1 VTDEPVG
8 RTADPDSRE
17 VVFDEGSHQHLAERR
32 PLLLNYIDVI
42 LETVARPDRRAADP
56 VPGRE
61 RFYREHV
68 LDRRRWLRV
77 VVDFTE
83 RPGRIVT
90 VLVQSTDLGRK
101 R

>member
-1 VTDEPVG
+1 VTDEPVE
-8 RTADPDSRE
+8 RTTDPDGRE
-17 VVFDEGSHQHLAERR
+17 VVFDEGSYEHLAERR

-42 LETVARPDRRAADP
+42 LETVARPDRRSADP
-56 VPGRE
+56 VSGRE
-61 RFYREHV
+61 RFYREHI

-77 VVDFTE
+77 VVDFNE

-90 VLVQSTDLGRK
+90 VLVQSTDPRRK